1 MKMTSEAGKLQDPVD
16 KNIQLATIEKKIP
29 NIHGRG
35 DRRPSRGEEQSRE
48 RRMKWLNL
56 SD

>member
-16 KNIQLATIEKKIP
+16 KRIQLATIKKKIP
-29 NIHGRG
+29 NIQGRG
-35 DRRPSRGEEQSRE
+35 DRWPSRGEEQSRE